1 MGTQHSVL
9 PVILDLRIKARELKR
24 QSDRCYRESLQERE
38 KIRRALLRHNQEGA
52 RVFAQNYVRKQHEG
66 LNCLHM
72 SSKLEAVASRLDGA
86 HRSHQLTTKIHSV
99 ASGLSGALRKLDSS
113 ASLREIELFSKLF
126 DDLDVRSDSVSSLLD
141 ASTSSAMPTQQV
153 DKVLL
158 EVAQAYRIPLE
169 DHAEAADAL
178 VATHKEQMSR
188 QQVGSLGKDYS
199 CVYTARAGK
208 CFRGKAERLC
218 RLTPLGTWQGKP
230 TYDPYE
236 ALGVA
241 PNAPL
246 KSIQRAYRV
255 KARVCHPDKLRAF
268 CAKETGVH
276 EGEKEAHE
284 EPFVIIN
291 AAYEMLRNETHRKL
305 FDRRGS
311 GDGGRFVRR
320 GHNTGILGRTAAA
333 ATTVLDMMNLF
344 AQGYSFGSK
353 DSDEDEELDEEELD
367 DDDEDEDPF
376 SAFDLF
382 GMTGEEEDTPVGQSD
397 SGFAFEWDLF
407 DMASI
412 I

>member
-52 RVFAQNYVRKQHEG
+52 RPKPQLPEEDDAAPLRAPLCAIF
-66 LNCLHM
+66 
-72 SSKLEAVASRLDGA
+72 
-86 HRSHQLTTKIHSV
+86 QLTTKIHSV

-188 QQVGSLGKDYS
+188 QQ
-199 CVYTARAGK
+199 
-208 CFRGKAERLC
+208 
-218 RLTPLGTWQGKP
+218 
-230 TYDPYE
+230 
-236 ALGVA
+236 
-241 PNAPL
+241 
-246 KSIQRAYRV
+246 
-255 KARVCHPDKLRAF
+255 
-268 CAKETGVH
+268 ETGVH

-344 AQGYSFGSK
+344 AQGYSFG
-353 DSDEDEELDEEELD
+353 
-367 DDDEDEDPF
+367 
-376 SAFDLF
+376 
-382 GMTGEEEDTPVGQSD
+382 EEEDTPVGQSD